1 MHVAESRR
9 MCLLGGM
16 PRSEVAHGIGI
27 RKPLLKLP
35 QHVGRKL
42 LKA

>member
-1 MHVAESRR
+1 MH
-9 MCLLGGM
+9 LLEGM
-16 PRSEVAHGIGI
+16 PRFEIAQSAGI
-27 RKPLLKLP
+27 RKLLLKLP